1 MSYAHRLLKDQRGC
15 SRVVGWNATA
25 RPRPRAS
32 GSPQPPPSSCTKRT
46 KPCHPNPDS
55 MRPERHHPLA
65 FAWNKPPTRSIA
77 PPGAVGLHGSEFR
90 PLFLQWQFR
99 QCLHATHTEILD
111 RLRRG
116 QRRQVFSRLFRQ
128 AQHHEHVGDSR
139 FGQPRLLRY
148 LHFGQPMFGFQPLLP
163 SQHLGDRMAVAL
175 LTVLP
180 SSDVFV
186 AAIATLGIPRKIE
199 GFHDAGAKTVLGQ
212 RQSKNQLDSKTGS

>member
-25 RPRPRAS
+25 RPRPPAA
-32 GSPQPPPSSCTKRT
+32 GSSPPPTGSCTKRT

-55 MRPERHHPLA
+55 MQIERHHSLA
-65 FAWNKPPTRSIA
+65 FAWNKPSPRSIA
-77 PPGAVGLHGSEFR
+77 PPGAVGLHNGEFL
-90 PLFLQWQFR
+90 PLFLQR
-99 QCLHATHTEILD
+99 QLRQHLQAAHAEILD

-116 QRRQVFSRLFRQ
+116 QRRQVFLRFFRQ

-139 FGQPRLLRY
+139 FGQPGLVAD
-148 LHFGQPMFGFQPLLP
+148 LHLGQSFLGFQPLPP
-163 SQHLGDRMAVAL
+163 SQHLGDRMAWAL
-175 LTVLP
+175 PTVLP

-186 AAIATLGIPRKIE
+186 AAIATVGIPRKVE

-212 RQSKNQLDSKTGS
+212 WQSKNQLDSETGS